1 MFCSGQRRKSMRKRQ
16 QKDDENKKEEMTMRT
31 MKGRVSNVS
40 IKHMH
45 DQIQKHGSISKSRY
59 EPHTEMLRIN
69 YKEPQKTVTP
79 PWTFS
84 FPNINA
90 CKYAFNL
97 N

>member
-1 MFCSGQRRKSMRKRQ
+1 
-16 QKDDENKKEEMTMRT
+16 MTMRT
-31 MKGRVSNVS
+31 MKGRVRNVS
-40 IKHMH
+40 IKHIH
-45 DQIQKHGSISKSRY
+45 DQIQKHESISKSRY
-59 EPHTEMLRIN
+59 EPHTETLQIN

-84 FPNINA
+84 FPNINP